1 MTQRI
6 LVELLLFLIPFAVF
20 LVYRA
25 ASRDLKIKDRWPL
38 TRLVII
44 GAVLAVLGLIIPPL
58 LEPRESDKCFDPVRY
73 DAEGRVLTGLSSVEV
88 DGLIE
93 SGVIRGGML
102 PKIRCALDAVAGGGG
117 ETKD

>member
-6 LVELLLFLIPFAVF
+6 LIEFLLFSIPFAVF

-44 GAVLAVLGLIIPPL
+44 GAVIAILGLIIPSL
-58 LEPRESDKCFDPVRY
+58 LEPRQTNECNSAARY
-73 DAEGRVLTGLSSVEV
+73 DAEGRVIPAQRIPCTEAALPGSQDQPAPPAQAPVAPRDTGN
-88 DGLIE
+88 
-93 SGVIRGGML
+93 
-102 PKIRCALDAVAGGGG
+102 
-117 ETKD
+117 

>member
-6 LVELLLFLIPFAVF
+6 LIELLLFAIPFAVF

-44 GAVLAVLGLIIPPL
+44 GAVIAVLGLIIPPL
-58 LEPRESDKCFDPVRY
+58 LEPRQTDTCNSFSRY
-73 DAEGRVLTGLSSVEV
+73 DAEGRVIPSHEIPCEEAKLPGSQDEPLPPVPTPVAPRDTGN
-88 DGLIE
+88 
-93 SGVIRGGML
+93 
-102 PKIRCALDAVAGGGG
+102 
-117 ETKD
+117 

>member
-44 GAVLAVLGLIIPPL
+44 GAVIAVLGLIMPPL
-58 LEPRESDKCFDPVRY
+58 LEPKESNTCNSPILLDG
-73 DAEGRVLTGLSSVEV
+73 EGRVVPSHEIPCAEAPLPGSQNQPAQTPTQAPVAPRDTGN
-88 DGLIE
+88 
-93 SGVIRGGML
+93 
-102 PKIRCALDAVAGGGG
+102 
-117 ETKD
+117 

>member
-38 TRLVII
+38 TRLVTI
-44 GAVLAVLGLIIPPL
+44 GAVFMFVPCASWMRWVSRLARRTAAP
-58 LEPRESDKCFDPVRY
+58 S
-73 DAEGRVLTGLSSVEV
+73 
-88 DGLIE
+88 
-93 SGVIRGGML
+93 
-102 PKIRCALDAVAGGGG
+102 AL
-117 ETKD
+117 